1 MYNMKC
7 TIKKDNAKDLK
18 STIINAAML
27 KKQEPEDFS
36 KPTKTI
42 LQLNLTTYD
51 GRMHTILKMIKKG
64 MKVDAINLNTL
75 NLNIPTTRTSTKKI
89 ANPGNIIPVYGS
101 IELIGARLR
110 KQRHPT

>member
-36 KPTKTI
+36 KPTKTT

-51 GRMHTILKMIKKG
+51 SRVYTMLKMMKKG
-64 MKVDAINLNTL
+64 RKINTINLNTL
-75 NLNIPTTRTSTKKI
+75 NLNIPTTRSSTKEI
-89 ANPGNIIPVYGS
+89 ASPGNIIPIYGC
-101 IELIGARLR
+101 
-110 KQRHPT
+110 